1 MIHEFRTYDLK
12 YGSTPEFLKRTA
24 EKVGKRVE
32 YSPLVGFFYSEIGEL
47 NQVLHIWQ
55 YDDMNQRAEIRKK
68 VVEDGVYPPNTSEF
82 IEKQKSEIF
91 IPAPF
96 MPDLDITRN
105 IGPLFELRV
114 YRYPAGAIPKV
125 IDAWATK
132 IDARMGLSKPVGVWY
147 SDIGTIN
154 QWAHMWAYESWEHRV
169 EGRKQFASIGW
180 PPASGVSPISM
191 RNTLMY
197 AADFSPVQ

>member
-12 YGSTPEFLKRTA
+12 AGSTPEFLKRTG

-47 NQVLHIWQ
+47 NQALHIWQ
-55 YDDMNQRAEIRKK
+55 YDDQNQRTEIRKQ
-68 VVEDGVYPPNTSEF
+68 VVDDGVYPPDTREF
-82 IEKQKSEIF
+82 LVEQKAEIF

-96 MPDLDITRN
+96 MPELDIKRN

-114 YRYPAGAIPKV
+114 YKYPPGGVAKV
-125 IDAWATK
+125 IDAWAPL
-132 IDARMGLSKPVGVWY
+132 IEARMGLCPPVGVWY
-147 SDIGTIN
+147 SEIGTVN

-169 EGRKQFASIGW
+169 ESRKQFASIGW
-180 PPASGVSPISM
+180 PPDSGVSPITM
-191 RNTLMY
+191 RNTLMF